1 MFTIKPYIFNEFP
14 RLKAAVSTIIG
25 LEREAPFHFNL
36 SLNVHDDEKRVMENR
51 KYFFDE
57 LGFQDTEIA
66 FQNQIH
72 SDIIKIVDS
81 PGNYGNSDA
90 MITSKKNL
98 LLVLTIADC
107 TPVLIFDSGN
117 ELIAAVHSG
126 WRGANCRILENTLTM
141 MRDKFKCNGKDLI
154 VYLGPSVSQI
164 NYEVGEEVA
173 GIFDQKYIMNSN
185 GKKFLDV
192 ASVNYDMLIDFGV
205 KPNNIQ
211 RSVLCTYQMKDL
223 FHSYRRDGILSGRSF
238 AVIGMK

>member
-141 MRDKFKCNGKDLI
+141 MRDKFNCKGKDLI

-173 GIFDQKYIMNSN
+173 GMFDQKYILNSN

>member
-1 MFTIKPYIFNEFP
+1 MFTIKPYIFKEFP

-141 MRDKFKCNGKDLI
+141 MRDKFNCKGKDLI

-173 GIFDQKYIMNSN
+173 GMFDQKYILNSN

-223 FHSYRRDGILSGRSF
+223 FHSYRRDGIHSGRSF